1 MKKQSFVSAGLM
13 ALACAAVAQPQ
24 TQEVLPPAL
33 AASAVEAAPA
43 APAVAVAEAAPAPAP
58 APLAAYS
65 GIVPIQLD
73 RSTEPGTKY
82 PDDVLR
88 LVNKSDRSKDAALL
102 VVGALLGSFRTPVG
116 KDDYKGE
123 KIDAMPHPAGRDLP
137 TALGASIDTWTRD
150 NVSGRQFKKAMFIR
164 NDVYALVFRD
174 YKDETPFY
182 DLKIV
187 TTISRKPD
195 GAGWLSAGEQVQCS
209 FSDDKSSNTLADWQ
223 ADGYARLKAAERQF
237 LDDCVKT
244 AQAALPKL
252 LAP

>member
-1 MKKQSFVSAGLM
+1 MKKQSFVSVGLM
-13 ALACAAVAQPQ
+13 ALACAAAAQAQ
-24 TQEVLPPAL
+24 IQEASPPAI
-33 AASAVEAAPA
+33 AASAVEAAPT
-43 APAVAVAEAAPAPAP
+43 APAVAETALAPAPVAV
-58 APLAAYS
+58 YS
-65 GIVPIQLD
+65 GIVPIQID

-137 TALGASIDTWTRD
+137 TRLGVSIDTWTRD
-150 NVSGRQFKKAMFIR
+150 NASGRQFKKAMFIR

-237 LDDCVKT
+237 LDDCLKT